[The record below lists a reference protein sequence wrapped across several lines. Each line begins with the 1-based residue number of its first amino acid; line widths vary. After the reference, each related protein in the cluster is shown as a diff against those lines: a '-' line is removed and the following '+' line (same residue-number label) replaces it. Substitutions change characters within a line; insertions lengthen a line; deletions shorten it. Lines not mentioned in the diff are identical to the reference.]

1 MADYTNIA
9 LDTLTNALKQI
20 KIGDNVYP
28 IKDSRVD
35 TLVIDVN
42 TKLSGIN
49 TRINTLEGKTWTAV
63 NKPNDAAKYATSVTQ
78 GTDGSIS
85 VTYSNV
91 RDSAFDAG
99 VQSVDSYGG
108 YANVIVGI
116 TQNTDGSITA
126 TSTTA
131 GQLTAYDGA
140 MTDDLET
147 ILKAH
152 KSEFNTVATGAQTYT
167 DTAIT
172 GVIGAQGDATSADT
186 IWGVKNYAK
195 AQAEGAQTAAINAV
209 NALAGQDWAANAG
222 TVMDI
227 IAELKADGSSVANL
241 DTIIDKLRGNFD
253 YTTGPEG
260 AQTTTHDVKSYID
273 GKVEEARSA
282 ASGGISDLDAEVTS
296 IDGTNVQ
303 VKVTEV
309 DGKITAVNVTTDNTI
324 NATDLSN
331 KVGAIGDNTT
341 VKDYVDAQVAG
352 KNVSASSSTTDYITA
367 SATNNAVTVAAT
379 QKLID
384 AVAAAEAALPAA
396 KVQKGQITY
405 LQSASYDS
413 TTESL
418 TFTPITDANIVT
430 PTSNWTGN

>member
-1 MADYTNIA
+1 MVDYTNIT
-9 LDTLTNALKQI
+9 LKKLTNALQQI

-35 TLVIDVN
+35 TLVDNVN

-49 TRINTLEGKTWTAV
+49 TRINTLEGKTWPAV
-63 NKPNDAAKYATSVTQ
+63 TKDTNAAKYATSVTQ

-99 VQSVDSYGG
+99 VQSVDRYGG

-140 MTDDLET
+140 TEGTLET
-147 ILKAH
+147 VLRAH
-152 KSEFNTVATGAQTYT
+152 RDEFNTVATGAQTYT

-186 IWGVKNYAK
+186 IWGAKNYAK

-260 AQTTTHDVKSYID
+260 AQTKTHDVKSYID

-352 KNVSASSSTTDYITA
+352 KNVSASSSSTDYITA
-367 SATNNAVTVAAT
+367 DATNNAVTVAAT

-396 KVQKGQITY
+396 KVKKDQITY

-413 TTESL
+413 DAESL
-418 TFTPITDANIVT
+418 TFTPITNKDIVIPDT
-430 PTSNWTGN
+430 WA